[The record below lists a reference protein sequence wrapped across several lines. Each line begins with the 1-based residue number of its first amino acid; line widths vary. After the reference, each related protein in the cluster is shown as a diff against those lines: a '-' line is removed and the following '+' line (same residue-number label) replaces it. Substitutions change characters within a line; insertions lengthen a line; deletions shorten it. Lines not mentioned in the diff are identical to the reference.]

1 MIKALENTSVT
12 RWDGEEIYSANDVRI
27 VVSSTSD
34 YETTS
39 VVLDDGRV
47 LVVMVL
53 DDRGTDTPANDTNT
67 NTDIA
72 ADAIRDAYNNA
83 KQL

>member
-1 MIKALENTSVT
+1 MIKALENMSVT

-47 LVVMVL
+47 LVAMVL
-53 DDRGTDTPANDTNT
+53 DDRGANTPANDTNI
-67 NTDIA
+67 NTGIT

>member
-1 MIKALENTSVT
+1 MIKALENISVT

-53 DDRGTDTPANDTNT
+53 DDRGTDTPANDTNI
-67 NTDIA
+67 NTDIV

>member
-1 MIKALENTSVT
+1 MIKALENMSVT

-67 NTDIA
+67 NTDIV

>member
-1 MIKALENTSVT
+1 MIKALENISVT

-67 NTDIA
+67 NTDIT

>member
-1 MIKALENTSVT
+1 MIKALENISVT

-53 DDRGTDTPANDTNT
+53 DDRGANTPANDTNI
-67 NTDIA
+67 NTDIT

>member
-1 MIKALENTSVT
+1 MIKALENISVT

-53 DDRGTDTPANDTNT
+53 DDRGTDTPANDTNI
-67 NTDIA
+67 NTDIT

>member
-1 MIKALENTSVT
+1 MIKALENMSVT

-39 VVLDDGRV
+39 VVLDRYNGR
-47 LVVMVL
+47 
-53 DDRGTDTPANDTNT
+53 R
-67 NTDIA
+67 
-72 ADAIRDAYNNA
+72 YS
-83 KQL
+83 

>member
-1 MIKALENTSVT
+1 MIKALENMPVT
-12 RWDGEEIYSANDVRI
+12 RWEGEEIYSANDVRI

>member
-1 MIKALENTSVT
+1 MIKALENMPVT

-53 DDRGTDTPANDTNT
+53 DDRGADTPANDTNT